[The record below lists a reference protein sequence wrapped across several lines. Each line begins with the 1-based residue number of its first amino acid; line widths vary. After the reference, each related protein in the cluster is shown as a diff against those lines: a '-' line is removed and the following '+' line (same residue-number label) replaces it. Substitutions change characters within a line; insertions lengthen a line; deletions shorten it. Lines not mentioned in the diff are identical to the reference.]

1 MADRANVFLRVS
13 NSAENI
19 ALIRQALSG
28 VAEHVEL
35 PAGAINDIRTA
46 ATEACNNVAVHAYAG
61 EEGPLEVEVR
71 CLPNALEVVVRD
83 RGTGIR
89 PRIRSQSE
97 SALGIG
103 LAIIQALAR
112 RVEFNDTPGGGTEV
126 RMEFGAGLARGL
138 EGRGLAD
145 PPETGADGVRLAST
159 TVLAIAPS
167 LLAGSVLPRVLT
179 MLAARA
185 GFTTDRISDVQ
196 LIADA
201 LAAQAQDAGGSDEV
215 RLTARTARR
224 RVELAV
230 GPIATGAARELVAT
244 PDGDGD
250 RDGPVSLIGRLSD
263 EQRIDSARGTGCSTL
278 VLALADRA

>member
-1 MADRANVFLRVS
+1 MAERANVFLRLS

-19 ALIRQALSG
+19 VLVRQALSG
-28 VAEHVEL
+28 VAEHMDL
-35 PAGAINDIRTA
+35 PAGAVNDIRTA

-61 EEGPLEVEVR
+61 AEGPLEVEIG
-71 CLPNALEVVVRD
+71 CHADALAVVVRD
-83 RGTGIR
+83 HGTGIR
-89 PRIRSQSE
+89 PRIRSQSD

-112 RVEFNDTPGGGTEV
+112 RVEFNDPSGGGTEV
-126 RMEFGAGLARGL
+126 RMEFGASLAQGPLARAGL
-138 EGRGLAD
+138 SR
-145 PPETGADGVRLAST
+145 PPERADDGAELAST

-167 LLAGSVLPRVLT
+167 LLASNVLPRVLT
-179 MLAARA
+179 VLAARA

-201 LAAQAQDAGGSDEV
+201 LAAQARDASGSDEL

-230 GPIATGAARELVAT
+230 GPLADGTARELVERSRGEGTA
-244 PDGDGD
+244 
-250 RDGPVSLIGRLSD
+250 SLIGKLSD
-263 EQRIDSARGTGCSTL
+263 EHRIDDTPGARSSTL
-278 VLALADRA
+278 ILALADRV